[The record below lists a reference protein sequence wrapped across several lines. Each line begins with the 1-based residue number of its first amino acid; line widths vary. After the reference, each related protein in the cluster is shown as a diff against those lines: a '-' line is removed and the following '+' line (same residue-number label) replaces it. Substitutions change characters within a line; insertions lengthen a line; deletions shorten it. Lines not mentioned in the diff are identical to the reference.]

1 VDAIIPEYEQ
11 LQPSKTD
18 GKGDQ
23 PDNGYAARMSV
34 HYRKISGPTGQ
45 PPHDWCNNT
54 HSAQNTSMSEMAC
67 SRQLTPSAVIMLL
80 VSDSMTSAQ
89 PRFRLH
95 TKHKPELLFAVM
107 QTLAH
112 EDARISFEGRLSHT
126 ELAKIAGAS
135 LNETEVLK
143 RNTIS
148 PRMDF
153 VVLPLTSETVP
164 EIEKAIVSKV
174 AFKDYAGIVHVQIER
189 QGRLA
194 FVACDHFHEDCVWV
208 SEAVPDTFL
217 AELVKNRVLYSYAR
231 A

>member
-1 VDAIIPEYEQ
+1 M
-11 LQPSKTD
+11 L
-18 GKGDQ
+18 
-23 PDNGYAARMSV
+23 SV
-34 HYRKISGPTGQ
+34 PNR
-45 PPHDWCNNT
+45 
-54 HSAQNTSMSEMAC
+54 
-67 SRQLTPSAVIMLL
+67 
-80 VSDSMTSAQ
+80 MTSVQ

-107 QTLAH
+107 RTLAQ

-126 ELAKIAGAS
+126 ELTKMADAS
-135 LNETEVLK
+135 LDETEVLK
-143 RNTIS
+143 RNTTS

-153 VVLPLTSETVP
+153 VVLPLTPATVP

-174 AFKDYAGIVHVQIER
+174 AFKNNAGIVHVQIDR

-208 SEAVPDTFL
+208 SEAVPETFL
-217 AELVKNRVLYSYAR
+217 AELVRNRVLYSYAP